1 MLNLFKKKDGFD
13 SLEIARQIIKNTGL
27 DENLGIIKQKK
38 HAHEADPVRLLEL
51 VLSLSTTN
59 LMQTLKSD
67 FIVKKI
73 PKENQDA
80 IIRDY
85 ITESLRHQDLL
96 KLKREQIDTIKG
108 GVLVRAEEL
117 GKFWDESEDPKGSG
131 PGPRYY
137 CVKEVLKGLGGEV
150 NYALHDALF
159 ELMYLQYRHYY
170 RYFQSL
176 LGTTEETQ
184 IT

>member
-38 HAHEADPVRLLEL
+38 HVHQAEPARLLEL
-51 VLSLSTTN
+51 VLSLSTVN
-59 LMQTLKSD
+59 LVETLKSD
-67 FIVKKI
+67 FVMEKI
-73 PKENQDA
+73 PKEIQTA
-80 IIRDY
+80 IVRDY
-85 ITESLRHQDLL
+85 ITESLRQQDLM

-108 GVLVRAEEL
+108 GVLVQVEEM
-117 GKFWDESEDPKGSG
+117 GKFWNESDDPQGSG

-137 CVKEVLKGLGGEV
+137 CVKEVLKGLGGEE

-176 LGTTEETQ
+176 LSMPPDHA
-184 IT
+184 